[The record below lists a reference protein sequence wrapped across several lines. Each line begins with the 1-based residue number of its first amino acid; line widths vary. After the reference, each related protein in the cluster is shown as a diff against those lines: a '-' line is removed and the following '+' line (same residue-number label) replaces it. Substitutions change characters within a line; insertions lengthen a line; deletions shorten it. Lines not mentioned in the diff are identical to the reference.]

1 MVGCAGWLAGWLVDW
16 CCAVYTEENVQI
28 YSVSKSSF
36 ETTRRPRTETE
47 TVRDVDL
54 FSQSRCTA
62 TAIFGLCPLFFCT
75 FYDST
80 RIPTRSYGSHWICVC
95 IRVTFDGY
103 KYNGTALLL
112 LLLLLPHFMGCIKIQ
127 SISIRSS
134 RRRCSNNAMSLFCS
148 SAALLCLCTHSHSFI
163 DSSRQPASHT
173 DWLLLLLYR
182 ILLFHLSERVGEPQP
197 GIIQS
202 SPT

>member
-1 MVGCAGWLAGWLVDW
+1 MHRHRPS
-16 CCAVYTEENVQI
+16 
-28 YSVSKSSF
+28 SVSVLYSSVHF
-36 ETTRRPRTETE
+36 TTLL
-47 TVRDVDL
+47 V
-54 FSQSRCTA
+54 
-62 TAIFGLCPLFFCT
+62 
-75 FYDST
+75 Y
-80 RIPTRSYGSHWICVC
+80 TRSYGSHWICVC

-103 KYNGTALLL
+103 KYNGTALL

-163 DSSRQPASHT
+163 DSSRQATSHT

-202 SPT
+202 APT